1 MLCERGR
8 FADATAQ
15 LKARQTKKK
24 QISAFLGLLLS
35 MLVASEGQALS
46 YQWQFDLT
54 PEQVTPEG
62 SGSASSGQA
71 WLYYD
76 TLTDHLRVIVSWA
89 NLEADLTA
97 LHIHGPALPGQSSR
111 THLVDIIADESVL
124 PSIPSITDR
133 RTQVWES
140 PTLHLF
146 AEHSG
151 GHGDGGVLIGIP
163 PEDVLAAMLADEAY
177 LLLHTDSSVFFG
189 GELRGQL
196 HLISVP
202 EPSSAF
208 LLCLG
213 LIALATRRAASP
225 IGLE

>member
-1 MLCERGR
+1 MIV
-8 FADATAQ
+8 AD
-15 LKARQTKKK
+15 
-24 QISAFLGLLLS
+24 
-35 MLVASEGQALS
+35 EGHAVS
-46 YQWQFDLT
+46 HSWQFDLS

-111 THLVDIIADESVL
+111 THLVDIIRDESAL
-124 PSIPSITDR
+124 LSIPSITDR

-151 GHGDGGVLIGIP
+151 GHGDGGVPIGIP
-163 PEDVLAAMLADEAY
+163 PGDALAAMLADEAY
-177 LLLHTDSSVFFG
+177 LLLHTDNSVFFG

-196 HLISVP
+196 RSLSVP
-202 EPSSAF
+202 EPSSAIY
-208 LLCLG
+208 LCLG
-213 LIALATRRAASP
+213 LIVLATRRAVSLTP
-225 IGLE
+225 PVLLGS

>member
-1 MLCERGR
+1 MKRR
-8 FADATAQ
+8 
-15 LKARQTKKK
+15 
-24 QISAFLGLLLS
+24 ISGLLGLLLA
-35 MLVASEGQALS
+35 MVVAADGHALAH
-46 YQWQFDLT
+46 QWQFDLS

-62 SGSASSGQA
+62 SGSDSSGQA

-111 THLVDIIADESVL
+111 THLVDIIPDESAL
-124 PSIPSITDR
+124 SSIPSIIDR

-151 GHGDGGVLIGIP
+151 GHGDGGVPIGIP
-163 PEDVLAAMLADEAY
+163 PEDALAAMLADEAY
-177 LLLHTDSSVFFG
+177 LLLHTDNSVFFG

-196 HLISVP
+196 RLISVP
-202 EPSSAF
+202 EPSSAI

-213 LIALATRRAASP
+213 LIALSTRCAASR
-225 IGLE
+225 I

>member
-1 MLCERGR
+1 
-8 FADATAQ
+8 
-15 LKARQTKKK
+15 LKQP
-24 QISAFLGLLLS
+24 ISLFVGLLLS
-35 MLVASEGQALS
+35 MLVPGEGRALS
-46 YQWQFDLT
+46 YQWQFDLR

-89 NLEADLTA
+89 SLEADLTA

-111 THLVDIIADESVL
+111 THLVDIIGDESAL
-124 PSIPSITDR
+124 LSIPSITDR

-146 AEHSG
+146 TEHSG
-151 GHGDGGVLIGIP
+151 GHGDGGVPIGIP
-163 PEDVLAAMLADEAY
+163 PENALAAMLADEAY
-177 LLLHTDSSVFFG
+177 LLLHTDNSVFFG

-196 HLISVP
+196 RLISVP
-202 EPSSAF
+202 EPSSAIS
-208 LLCLG
+208 LCLG
-213 LIALATRRAASP
+213 LIVLATRRAASR
-225 IGLE
+225 I

>member
-1 MLCERGR
+1 MVCTRGR
-8 FADATAQ
+8 VARATAH
-15 LKARQTKKK
+15 LDARQSKRP
-24 QISAFLGLLLS
+24 ISVLVGLFLFV
-35 MLVASEGQALS
+35 LVAGEGHAVS
-46 YQWQFDLT
+46 YQWQFDLR

-89 NLEADLTA
+89 SLEADLTA

-124 PSIPSITDR
+124 SSIPSITDR

-140 PTLHLF
+140 PVLHLF
-146 AEHSG
+146 AEHDG
-151 GHGDGGVLIGIP
+151 GHGDGGVPIGIP
-163 PEDVLAAMLADEAY
+163 PEEALAAMLADEAY
-177 LLLHTDSSVFFG
+177 LLLHTDNSVFFG

-196 HLISVP
+196 RLISVP
-202 EPSSAF
+202 EPSSAIS
-208 LLCLG
+208 LCLG
-213 LIALATRRAASP
+213 LIVLATRRAASR
-225 IGLE
+225 I

>member
-1 MLCERGR
+1 MKRP
-8 FADATAQ
+8 
-15 LKARQTKKK
+15 
-24 QISAFLGLLLS
+24 ISLFLGLLIA
-35 MLVASEGQALS
+35 MVVASDGHALT
-46 YQWQFDLT
+46 YQWQFDLS

-97 LHIHGPALPGQSSR
+97 LHIHGPALAGQSSR
-111 THLVDIIADESVL
+111 THLVDIIRDESAL
-124 PSIPSITDR
+124 LSMPSITDR

-140 PTLHLF
+140 PGLHLF

-151 GHGDGGVLIGIP
+151 GHGDGGVPIGIP
-163 PEDVLAAMLADEAY
+163 PEDALAAMLADESY
-177 LLLHTDSSVFFG
+177 ILLHTDNSVFFG

-196 HLISVP
+196 RLISVP
-202 EPSSAF
+202 EPSSAIF
-208 LLCLG
+208 LCLG
-213 LIALATRRAASP
+213 LIALATSRAAGR
-225 IGLE
+225 I